1 MTQNDKITFPKL
13 SGQTWLLVV
22 FLFVY
27 IVYGIKAEVHFFD
40 SHPLPDSLL
49 GDYKIYKTA
58 LKEALAGESPYQRG
72 YRYPPPALLIIDF
85 FYHIPE
91 PYLQIAFYTAVN
103 IALLLL
109 IAYGVAWYYRIDVL
123 SMWYWFPLALFFGP
137 TLEQMH
143 MGQINVITMFGIFL
157 MFFAA
162 SSYPILAGL
171 GLSVAVITKVTPA
184 VFFLYLFV
192 DKKYRAIG
200 YTVLFLVILSALS
213 WLRYGFEP
221 FPAYVGT
228 FADILDN
235 FPTSANAQS
244 LVSKL
249 VRNDLLPDSLQIDPA
264 PVQRGLNFYFM
275 GVFLLSALAAWLTK
289 QKEPLFI
296 ILCMGGMLAPNLIWY
311 HHYVFYL
318 LPLFVWMAW
327 SGMNKYV
334 AAWSLFGL
342 FIAQV
347 DRWSLTT
354 GLLIHLF
361 GHISILALLA
371 WQWMKF
377 FRERTPAQTKAAA

>member
-1 MTQNDKITFPKL
+1 MNDRIALPKFHWT
-13 SGQTWLLVV
+13 TWLLIV

-27 IVYGIKAEVHFFD
+27 IVFGISAEVHFFD
-40 SHPLPDSLL
+40 SHPLPESLL

-72 YRYPPPALLIIDF
+72 FRYPPPALLIINF
-85 FYHIPE
+85 FYAVPE
-91 PYLQIAFYTAVN
+91 PYLQISFYTAVN
-103 IALLLL
+103 IFLLLL
-109 IAYGVAWYYRIDVL
+109 TAYGVAWYYKIDIR

-184 VFFLYLFV
+184 VFFLYLLV

-200 YTVLFLVILSALS
+200 YTILFLIIFSVFS

-221 FPAYVGT
+221 FPAYLGT

-249 VRNDLLPDSLQIDPA
+249 VRNDLLPDYLEIDPA
-264 PVQRGLNFYFM
+264 PVQRGLSIYFG
-275 GVFLLSALAAWLTK
+275 GVFLLSACAAWLAK
-289 QKEPLFI
+289 KKEPLFI
-296 ILCMGGMLAPNLIWY
+296 ILCIGSMLAPNLIWY

-334 AAWSLFGL
+334 VVWSLFGL

-347 DRWSLTT
+347 DRWALTT

-361 GHISILALLA
+361 GHLSILYLLVQ
-371 WQWMKF
+371 QWTGY
-377 FRERTPAQTKAAA
+377 FREKPPAQAKPAA